1 MRSEMGWLMNI
12 GKITD
17 NFKMRG
23 KFNLLLTLQTVALLV
38 VGGLGWFTVA
48 DLQRGQVEV
57 AEQLNETAA
66 LSRVLNGMNI
76 FRTLHTSMIGGA
88 ADPDYIALR
97 EKRLKDYSDSLEK
110 ELKALQSLSW
120 SAEDK
125 VLLDEAIQAFRKYD
139 QGFPA
144 LLAEARSDRNPKTVS
159 RLMEGNVEIMR
170 VARDRILK
178 VQKAAEVAAETSIK
192 RDLVRSA
199 TGKTWIVGVN
209 LFAILFGILLSRVI
223 GARVAQKAHDI
234 ETAMDAV
241 AKGDLTRTPAIQGK
255 DELDQVASGLTQV
268 IQGLRN
274 DIQAI
279 SQSAEGTASSATEL
293 AATTEQVNRTTEE
306 LRRSTELER
315 QAMERS
321 SAALEHMNANIQQ
334 VKQST
339 LRAEELAARSQE
351 AGHQGLTAVQDT
363 GKAMEA
369 IEESSSKV
377 SRIITVITDIA
388 RQTNLLSLNAAIE
401 AAKAGAMGKGFAVV
415 AEEVRKLAERSGTA
429 AKEITALIQ
438 ESTDRVGLG
447 THSVKEAS
455 HSLERIEGHVRE
467 NAGQLKEIA
476 NAMDEQGR
484 ASEEVVRAMES
495 ATQMVER
502 NASAATELSATVQ
515 ETARTTEELANL
527 AQQLQTL
534 TRRFKLS

>member
-1 MRSEMGWLMNI
+1 MNI
-12 GKITD
+12 GSFTD
-17 NFKMRG
+17 RLRMRG
-23 KFNLLLTLQTVALLV
+23 KFNLLVVIQTIALVL
-38 VGGLGWFTVA
+38 VGGLGWFTVTSI
-48 DLQRGQVEV
+48 QSGQAEV
-57 AEQLNETAA
+57 AEQLAETAIT
-66 LSRVLNGMNI
+66 SRLLNQINVI
-76 FRTLHTSMIGGA
+76 RTIHVSMIGGA
-88 ADPDYIALR
+88 SNPEYLAGR
-97 EKRLKDYSDSLEK
+97 EKRLKEYSDALQK
-110 ELKALQSLSW
+110 ELTTLKHLAW

-125 VLLDEAIQAFRKYD
+125 ALLQEATQAFQGYEK
-139 QGFPA
+139 GFPA
-144 LLAEARSDRNPKTVS
+144 LLAEARADTSPKTLA
-159 RLMEGNVEIMR
+159 RLMEDNVELVR
-170 VARDRILK
+170 TTRDRILK
-178 VQKAAEVAAETSIK
+178 VQKGAETDAENAVKKNLADAGS
-192 RDLVRSA
+192 
-199 TGKTWIVGVN
+199 GKTWIVGVN
-209 LFAILFGILLSRVI
+209 LVSVVLGIILSSAI
-223 GARVAQKAHDI
+223 GARVARKAQDI
-234 ETAMDAV
+234 ETAMAAV
-241 AKGDLTRTPAIQGK
+241 AKGDLTRTPPIEGK
-255 DELDQVASGLTQV
+255 DELTQVASGLTQV

-293 AATTEQVNRTTEE
+293 SATTEQVNRTTEE
-306 LRRSTELER
+306 LRRSTEQER

-321 SAALEHMNANIQQ
+321 SAALEEMNANIQQ

-339 LRAEELAARSQE
+339 VRAEELAARSQE
-351 AGHQGLTAVQDT
+351 AGRQGLAAVGDT
-363 GKAMEA
+363 GRAMEA

-377 SRIITVITDIA
+377 NRIITVITDIA

-447 THSVKEAS
+447 TNSVKEAS
-455 HSLERIEGHVRE
+455 RSLERIDGHVRE

-502 NASAATELSATVQ
+502 NASAATQLSATVQ

-527 AQQLQTL
+527 AQQLQTM